1 MIQHHHK
8 LIKKRHWVSHRQT
21 HRHQIVQTP
30 IQQQSG
36 TWQSWS
42 FLSSRYVPSFGWS
55 ALRFTASRWAACPR
69 RSTTQISAQDS
80 KPTPWTP
87 VKIIRA
93 QLVKSR
99 HFSHSWAR
107 MPWAR
112 RVEAVIKGYM
122 LLGSDDTDCRLRRTL
137 QQFRGSICAAS
148 PVSGP
153 RFLRTCQ
160 KALFSAAGNG
170 RCA

>member
-1 MIQHHHK
+1 
-8 LIKKRHWVSHRQT
+8 
-21 HRHQIVQTP
+21 
-30 IQQQSG
+30 
-36 TWQSWS
+36 
-42 FLSSRYVPSFGWS
+42 
-55 ALRFTASRWAACPR
+55 
-69 RSTTQISAQDS
+69 
-80 KPTPWTP
+80 
-87 VKIIRA
+87 
-93 QLVKSR
+93 
-99 HFSHSWAR
+99 

-160 KALFSAAGNG
+160 KALFLQLETDGARRRPYERPNAEDPSVERERILCCTGVTVHVQ
-170 RCA
+170 